1 MLPDQIGSQR
11 ESKSKSAGKGLPRT
25 ATTAAAWQPFNLLQT
40 MQINAPKVKLV
51 EADAVLNV
59 THSLTRRVQDTGGT
73 DDAKPP
79 GLGNDEMRNGRK
91 EEVCTY
97 RTTAAAAGNR

>member
-1 MLPDQIGSQR
+1 
-11 ESKSKSAGKGLPRT
+11 
-25 ATTAAAWQPFNLLQT
+25 

-59 THSLTRRVQDTGGT
+59 THSFTRRVQQRQTASQEDA

-79 GLGNDEMRNGRK
+79 GLSNDEMRNGRK

-97 RTTAAAAGNR
+97 RTTTAAAAGNR